1 MNEEQDI
8 EGNFYPEHTYQFSFV
23 TRGIARFISLIF
35 HPLLIVPYAYL
46 LAILVNPHSFR
57 VKDFDLFWA
66 NPTQS
71 SIFRVLIIYIVMIPL
86 CGMVIMRGLG
96 LIRDLRLQERM
107 DRVGPY
113 ILTGTFYITAY
124 VTLPW
129 ERLPLKMELF
139 VLGATIALFVAFFIN
154 LFSKISIHA
163 VGMGNFLAMLLII
176 SQSFTFTTPATFQYF
191 IENYLFLLGILA
203 CGLVGASRRILSDH
217 LPADIYG
224 GYFIGFLSILM
235 AYNFVYM

>member
-8 EGNFYPEHTYQFSFV
+8 KSSYYPEHSYQFSLW
-23 TRGIARFISLIF
+23 TRAIARFVSILF

-46 LAILVNPHSFR
+46 LAILVNPYSFKVR
-57 VKDFDLFWA
+57 GFDLFWQ

-71 SIFRVLIIYIVMIPL
+71 SIFRFLIIYILVIPL

-107 DRVGPY
+107 DRIGPY
-113 ILTGTFYITAY
+113 ILTGTFYITSY

-129 ERLPLKMELF
+129 DRLPLKMELF
-139 VLGATIALFVAFFIN
+139 VLGATIALFIAFFIN

-176 SQSFTFTTPATFQYF
+176 SQSATFATQTTFQYF
-191 IENYLFLLGILA
+191 VENYLFLLGIIA